1 MTVILPASGSG
12 PVIPNFGGA
21 SRCVRTNGGFCWNWF
36 TSHWGNTFEP
46 ALVQHIELTLIAV
59 GIGFAIA
66 FVLALAA
73 HRARWLVPP
82 VTFVTSLLYTIPSL
96 AAFEILVPI
105 TGINRVTVEIAL
117 VSYTLLV
124 LFTNTL
130 AGLSG
135 VSAEVRD
142 AAAGIGLTPRQTL
155 LRVELPLALPTI
167 FAGLRVATVTII
179 SLATVAAYILPQGL
193 GKVIFDALHNG
204 DFNTKFIAAG
214 VLAIILA
221 LAADALLAG
230 AQRILTPW
238 AAARRSR

>member
-1 MTVILPASGSG
+1 MTGGLPTSGSG

-21 SRCVRTNGGFCWNWF
+21 SHCVRTNGGFCWNWF

-59 GIGFAIA
+59 AIGFAIA

-96 AAFEILVPI
+96 AAFEILVPL

-221 LAADALLAG
+221 LVADALLAG
-230 AQRILTPW
+230 AQRLLTPW